1 MKIIRHLF
9 KDTKSMVTTSMEEI
23 ADDCTSTPTEIEIMK
38 ALKEMEK
45 DNEIAII
52 LFRNSN

>member
-1 MKIIRHLF
+1 
-9 KDTKSMVTTSMEEI
+9 MEEI

-52 LFRNSN
+52 PFRSSN

>member
-52 LFRNSN
+52 SFRNSN